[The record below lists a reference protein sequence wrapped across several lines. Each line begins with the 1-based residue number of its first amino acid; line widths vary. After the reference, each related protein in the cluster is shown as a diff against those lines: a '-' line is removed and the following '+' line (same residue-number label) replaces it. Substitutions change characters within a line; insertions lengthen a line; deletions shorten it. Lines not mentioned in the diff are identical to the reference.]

1 MKIKKAKDS
10 WKVYRANEDDKT
22 VWYLAEKTKRQPDG
36 TLLCTGKIIDVTEAI
51 EPYINHC
58 NSEVNMLTSII
69 GRLINETFELRGITP
84 TEHDKITKWNEL
96 KEKEQ

>member
-10 WKVYRANEDDKT
+10 WSVRRASEGGKT

-36 TLLCTGKIIDVTEAI
+36 SLLCTGKIIDVTEAI

-58 NSEVNMLTSII
+58 NAEVNMLSSMI

-84 TEHDKITKWNEL
+84 TDHDRIAKWEQL
-96 KEKEQ
+96 KAKEK

>member
-10 WKVYRANEDDKT
+10 WSVRRVNENGKT
-22 VWYLAEKTKRQPDG
+22 TWYLAEKTKRQADG
-36 TLLCTGKIIDVTEAI
+36 SLRCTGKIIDVTEAI
-51 EPYINHC
+51 EPYVNHC

-84 TEHDKITKWNEL
+84 TEHEKITKWNEL

>member
-1 MKIKKAKDS
+1 MKIKKAKGS

-36 TLLCTGKIIDVTEAI
+36 TLLCTGKIIDVTETI

-58 NSEVNMLTSII
+58 NDEVNMLNSMV
-69 GRLINETFELRGITP
+69 GKLIDENLKLIGITP
-84 TEHDKITKWNEL
+84 TDHDRIARWKEL
-96 KEKEQ
+96 KEKL